1 MVLNVKNTYLR
12 NLYLKHNFFVPISST
27 IAAILTGL
35 LTFLKPSEKSETHK
49 KAGSSY
55 EKLRHRIEFII
66 TSEKLTEDEVT
77 KKLEIIKD
85 EWESL
90 DAINVSNRN
99 FLNGKNKVKSFNKYP
114 KELDF
119 LEDVQK

>member
-1 MVLNVKNTYLR
+1 
-12 NLYLKHNFFVPISST
+12 
-27 IAAILTGL
+27 
-35 LTFLKPSEKSETHK
+35 
-49 KAGSSY
+49 
-55 EKLRHRIEFII
+55 
-66 TSEKLTEDEVT
+66 VT